1 MTTSRT
7 IAGNTL
13 VQFAARMIGAAA
25 QAMIVI
31 ILARTFVIHLGP
43 EEGVRQMGRY
53 ATIFAFTV
61 LFGTFSEFGLFPTL
75 VKEFSE
81 NEGKARLIL
90 AKALPL
96 RLLVALL
103 VALMGI
109 ILAFSL
115 HFEAVIT
122 TGIVLLAISTLW
134 TAIANTVVAYF
145 QSRLM
150 MIYPA
155 IAEIVGRLIGFAT
168 VATAALLGASL
179 LTIVLLSL
187 IGFLVTFVVNMLY
200 LRRFEVVGW
209 QIDLAYWRKLMKHA
223 APVGMISVLALI
235 YFKIDAVMLAAMRDK
250 FDTGIYSIPY
260 KLIDVLITFP
270 TLFVGNVFPVLARV
284 LEDKDHAQA
293 LFRKAFDFLA
303 IAGFPIA
310 FGVFAL
316 ANPIIHLIGG
326 QTYLQASS
334 IAVMGVPI
342 TAVHVLRILI
352 WAVLF
357 SFFGNMLSTLI
368 ILKNLQSRYVWA
380 ALAATVFN
388 IGANFWLIPRYSYFG
403 TSLTTVATEIV
414 VAIPGWYLIW
424 QATHFRPTVMVSL
437 KAAMAAAL
445 MGLALWPLQSL
456 PYITA
461 LILGI
466 PLGIGVYV
474 ALLHISGALKLN
486 EIQQFLTRKVV

>member
-1 MTTSRT
+1 MSTSKT
-7 IAGNTL
+7 IASNTII
-13 VQFAARMIGAAA
+13 QFAARLIGAAA
-25 QAMIVI
+25 QALIVI
-31 ILARTFVIHLGP
+31 ILARTFVLHLGA

-96 RLLVALL
+96 RMIVAFI
-103 VALMGI
+103 VAVAGI
-109 ILAFSL
+109 VLAFAL

-122 TGIVLLAISTLW
+122 TGIILLAISTLW
-134 TAIANTVVAYF
+134 TAVANTVVAYF

-150 MIYPA
+150 MVYPA
-155 IAEIVGRLIGFAT
+155 TAEIVGRLIGFCA

-179 LTIVLLSL
+179 SSIVLLSL
-187 IGFLVTFVVNMLY
+187 IGFFVTFIANLVFLS
-200 LRRFEVVGW
+200 RFEHIGW
-209 QIDLAYWRKLMKHA
+209 EVDVAYWKKLLKHA

-284 LEDKDHAQA
+284 LNDHERAQA
-293 LFRKAFDFLA
+293 LFRKSFDFLA
-303 IAGFPIA
+303 VAGFPVA

-326 QTYLQASS
+326 ETYLHASS
-334 IAVMGVPI
+334 ISIAGMPI
-342 TAVHVLRILI
+342 TAVEVLRILI

-357 SFFGNMLSTLI
+357 SFFGNMLSTLLV
-368 ILKNLQSRYVWA
+368 LKNLQSRYVWA
-380 ALAATVFN
+380 ALAATLFN
-388 IGANFWLIPRYSYFG
+388 VGVNFLIIPRYSYFG
-403 TSLTTVATEIV
+403 TSLTTVATEIL
-414 VAIPGWYLIW
+414 VAVPGWYLIYKT
-424 QATHFRPTVMVSL
+424 THFRPIADVAL
-437 KAAMAAAL
+437 KAALASII
-445 MGLALWPLQSL
+445 MGLCLWPLQQL
-456 PYITA
+456 PYLIA
-461 LILGI
+461 LALGI
-466 PLGIGVYV
+466 PLGLFIY
-474 ALLHISGALKLN
+474 LMIMHLSGALKLD
-486 EIQQFLTRKVV
+486 EIRQFVTRKVS